1 MNPQGIADKMA
12 LIEEANQ
19 KKVVAAISAVADGAT
34 DVETVFKLLHA
45 LSKSGLPAVEKQSKR
60 AIVLL
65 KSQDPD
71 ALRKVRE
78 AMAEFVK

>member
-1 MNPQGIADKMA
+1 MDPQGIADKMV
-12 LIEEANQ
+12 LMEEANQ
-19 KKVVAAISAVADGAT
+19 QKVVAALAAIADAT
-34 DVETVFKLLHA
+34 ADVESVFKLLHA
-45 LSKSGLPAVEKQSKR
+45 LSKSGLPAVEKQANR
-60 AIVLL
+60 AIALL